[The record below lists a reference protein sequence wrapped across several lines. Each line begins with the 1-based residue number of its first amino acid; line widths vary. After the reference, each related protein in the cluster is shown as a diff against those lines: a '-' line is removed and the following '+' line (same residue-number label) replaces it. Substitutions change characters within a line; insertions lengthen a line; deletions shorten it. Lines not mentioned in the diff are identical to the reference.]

1 MIYKCRRQHPW
12 GIGVIRNKLIVV
24 TGGAGFIGSHIAW
37 ELSRENDVIVIDN
50 LYTGKR
56 ENSPPGA
63 RFIRADIRDYGA
75 IAEVVSSADYVFH
88 EAAVV
93 SVVES
98 IEKPLFT
105 EEVNVLGTLNILKAL
120 MEGSGKLIFA
130 SSAAVYGDNPNL
142 PLKESEKPKPTS
154 PYGVTK
160 VSSEHYL
167 RVFHELYGIPTVAL
181 RYFNVFGPRQ
191 GANQYAGVISIFI
204 NRALRNEPLIIF
216 GDGKQTR
223 DFIYVKDVVRANILA
238 AESRRAGGRVFNVA
252 RGERTTILELAM
264 KVIEITGANTSIIFD
279 KPRPGDIKHSQADIS
294 EIRKLGFE
302 PEWSIEEGL
311 KRTVEWYRKLQERPG
326 EKS

>member
-1 MIYKCRRQHPW
+1 MIK
-12 GIGVIRNKLIVV
+12 NKLIVV

-37 ELSRENDVIVIDN
+37 KLSRENDVVIIDN

-63 RFIRADIRDYGA
+63 RFIQADIRDYRA
-75 IAEVVSSADYVFH
+75 IAEVISSADYVFH

-204 NRALRNEPLIIF
+204 NRALRNEPLVIF

-238 AESRRAGGRVFNVA
+238 AESRRAEGRVFNVA

-264 KVIEITGANTSIIFD
+264 KIIEITGANTSIIFD
-279 KPRPGDIKHSQADIS
+279 KPRPGDIKHSQADIE
-294 EIRKLGFE
+294 EIKRLGFK

-311 KRTVEWYRKLQERPG
+311 KKTVEWYRKTG
-326 EKS
+326 KS

>member
-1 MIYKCRRQHPW
+1 MIK
-12 GIGVIRNKLIVV
+12 NKLIVV

-37 ELSRENDVIVIDN
+37 ELSKENDVVVIDN
-50 LYTGKR
+50 LYTGNK
-56 ENSPPGA
+56 ENAPPGA
-63 RFIRADIRDYGA
+63 KFIRADIRDYKA
-75 IAEVVSSADYVFH
+75 IAEVVSAADYVFH
-88 EAAVV
+88 EAAIV

-105 EEVNVLGTLNILKAL
+105 DEVNVIGTLNILRAL
-120 MEGSGKLIFA
+120 MEGHGKLIFA

-142 PLKESEKPKPTS
+142 PLKESEKPKPLS

-167 RVFHELYGIPTVAL
+167 RVFHELYGVPTVSL

-204 NRALRNEPLIIF
+204 NRALKGEPLVIF

-223 DFIYVKDVVRANILA
+223 DFIYVKDVVKANLLA
-238 AESRRAGGRVFNVA
+238 AESRKANGRVFNVA

-264 KVIEITGANTSIIFD
+264 KIIEITGTGASIIFD
-279 KPRPGDIKHSQADIS
+279 KPRPGDIRHSQADIS

-302 PEWSIEEGL
+302 PEWSIEDGL
-311 KRTVEWYRKLQERPG
+311 KKTVEWYKRRAEVT
-326 EKS
+326 S

>member
-1 MIYKCRRQHPW
+1 MIK
-12 GIGVIRNKLIVV
+12 NKLIVV

-37 ELSRENDVIVIDN
+37 ELSKENDVVVIDN
-50 LYTGKR
+50 LYTGNK
-56 ENSPPGA
+56 ENAPPGA
-63 RFIRADIRDYGA
+63 KFIRADIRDYKA
-75 IAEVVSSADYVFH
+75 IAEVVSAADYVFH
-88 EAAVV
+88 EAAIV

-105 EEVNVLGTLNILKAL
+105 DEVNVIGTLNILKAL
-120 MEGSGKLIFA
+120 MEGHGKLIFA
-130 SSAAVYGDNPNL
+130 SSAAVYGDNSNL
-142 PLKESEKPKPTS
+142 PLKESEKPKPLS

-167 RVFHELYGIPTVAL
+167 RVFHELYGVPTVSL

-204 NRALRNEPLIIF
+204 NRALKGEPLVIF

-223 DFIYVKDVVRANILA
+223 DFIYVKDVVKANLLA
-238 AESRRAGGRVFNVA
+238 AESRKANGRVFNVA

-264 KVIEITGANTSIIFD
+264 KIIEITGTGASIIFD
-279 KPRPGDIKHSQADIS
+279 KPRPGDIRHSQADIS

-302 PEWSIEEGL
+302 PEWSIQDGL
-311 KRTVEWYRKLQERPG
+311 KKTVEWYKRRAEVT
-326 EKS
+326 S